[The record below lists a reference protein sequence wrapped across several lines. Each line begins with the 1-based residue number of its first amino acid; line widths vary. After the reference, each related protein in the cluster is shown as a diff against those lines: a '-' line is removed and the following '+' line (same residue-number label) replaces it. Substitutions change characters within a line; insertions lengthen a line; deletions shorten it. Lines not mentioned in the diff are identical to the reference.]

1 MKKIFTTILLVLS
14 MLNGNAQQTTVEAQK
29 VYYGTSDFDF
39 NASWQ
44 YLSTDLFL
52 VNMST
57 VENLLNTAWSG
68 DKWKKEIQSVFITAK
83 LNGSIFNGLTYPL
96 YNFTVS
102 EDKQGKV
109 YASDTYDGIQIIN
122 NMPLSGKGN
131 SISSEIS
138 LEVIT
143 KSKAN
148 RIAEFVQKQL
158 AVLMSIKSWT
168 DVKNVLQQELA
179 KLASGQTKYSFNSTI
194 QIYDDM
200 ASKRK
205 IHSIGVYIFC
215 PGGKSVHI
223 DSETKSEL
231 DRILASGKIPAWS
244 GTVKNAEYPYMVVV
258 NYKSMYKSDLDT
270 KGEITADVVAQ
281 RRQKIEESYN
291 NKEIFPEIY
300 EQEKWLNGY
309 LEKYA
314 ALYETACREYNYN
327 KDYSILLKS
336 GGCYLDLNKMKET
349 VYAGS
354 LNNEVFEDCFKQH
367 YEDIYNRSN
376 RELGLNN
383 NLKKIA
389 NVVDFYTTHKDV
401 DQLTKDEIQQG
412 LKLLNDYDFC
422 DADGQFAREMC
433 TYKMKLKKSSDKDND
448 VVIDNDDS
456 NNDNTADDNNNH
468 SDDENNTSD
477 DDNNSS
483 NDDNSEDSSDD
494 GEFNEDTMSK
504 MLEDL
509 DNVEVK

>member
-1 MKKIFTTILLVLS
+1 
-14 MLNGNAQQTTVEAQK
+14 MLNVNAQQTTVEAQK

-57 VENLLNTAWSG
+57 VENLLNAAWSG

-205 IHSIGVYIFC
+205 IHSIGVYMFC
-215 PGGKSVHI
+215 PGGKSVNI

-231 DRILASGKIPAWS
+231 DRILASGKIPAWN

-270 KGEITADVVAQ
+270 KGEITADAVSQ

-327 KDYSILLKS
+327 KDYSVLLKS

-349 VYAGS
+349 VYVGS
-354 LNNEVFEDCFKQH
+354 LSNEVFEDCFKQY
-367 YEDIYNRSN
+367 YEDIYNRSK

-383 NLKKIA
+383 NLKKMTA
-389 NVVDFYTTHKDV
+389 VVDFYLSHKDV
-401 DQLTKDEIQQG
+401 DQLSSEEIQQG
-412 LKLLNDYDFC
+412 LNLLNDYDFC

-433 TYKMKLKKSSDKDND
+433 SYKIKLKKSSGGETDDDDNRNDNPSDND
-448 VVIDNDDS
+448 NNDSS
-456 NNDNTADDNNNH
+456 NNDDD
-468 SDDENNTSD
+468 D
-477 DDNNSS
+477 DDNNDNGS
-483 NDDNSEDSSDD
+483 DDNSTSVNDDEEDDIFSRHY
-494 GEFNEDTMSK
+494 EKRKANNK
-504 MLEDL
+504 
-509 DNVEVK
+509 